1 MRDILERD
9 RRRDRRRITNP
20 DLLKR
25 ICEFLADNV
34 GSSNSVN
41 SIAGAI
47 NSEGMKVANSTVDA
61 YIGALVE
68 AYLFYPVRRYDI
80 KGKELLKTLGK
91 HYVADTGIRSY
102 LEGYRGADPGRV
114 LENIVF
120 LQLRYGGFEVS
131 VGKLRGGEVDFVAR
145 KDDSTTYIQVSE
157 DITDPGTLERELAP
171 LRIIHDAF
179 PKMVVVGKGDYPT
192 NIDGIRI
199 VNAIDF
205 LLGR

>member
-1 MRDILERD
+1 MREPDRDEHRRYLKSLHDTVIVRDILERD

-61 YIGALVE
+61 YIGAL
-68 AYLFYPVRRYDI
+68 
-80 KGKELLKTLGK
+80 
-91 HYVADTGIRSY
+91 
-102 LEGYRGADPGRV
+102 
-114 LENIVF
+114 
-120 LQLRYGGFEVS
+120 
-131 VGKLRGGEVDFVAR
+131 
-145 KDDSTTYIQVSE
+145 
-157 DITDPGTLERELAP
+157 AP

-199 VNAIDF
+199 VNAINF